1 VRVYRVA
8 SSAETPMTEFHSIIP
23 DKLLY
28 RGRTLRRESTFPE
41 RKLWQTIRGE
51 QLCGLKFRRQHAIG
65 PFTVDFYCHEHR
77 LVIELDGN
85 SHIDQAKHDRQR
97 EEYLANERLTVLRF
111 QNDDVLSDIESVLK
125 AILVICQIDPLTGA
139 TLFENIKPSP

>member
-1 VRVYRVA
+1 
-8 SSAETPMTEFHSIIP
+8 MTEFYPIIP

-28 RGRTLRRESTFPE
+28 RGRRLRCDSTFTE
-41 RKLWQTIRGE
+41 RKLWQPIRAG

-85 SHIDQAKHDRQR
+85 SHLDQAEHDRQR
-97 EEYLANERLTVLRF
+97 EEYLKSERLNVVRF
-111 QNDDVLSDIESVLK
+111 QNDDVLTDIEAVLK
-125 AILVICQIDPLTGA
+125 AILVACGIDPLTGSA
-139 TLFENIKPSP
+139 LSPKAKPSP